1 MSHVN
6 LHLVGHHQLKQEGMH
21 FITKDVWLNPF
32 FYTINNKQVSIKDPI
47 IQKENYNFFIHHSKN
62 LECQQRYPKMVSHD
76 P

>member
-32 FYTINNKQVSIKDPI
+32 FYTINNKQVSIKDPT
-47 IQKENYNFFIHHSKN
+47 IQKRKLQLFHTSFKKLGMPTKISQNGFT
-62 LECQQRYPKMVSHD
+62 
-76 P
+76 